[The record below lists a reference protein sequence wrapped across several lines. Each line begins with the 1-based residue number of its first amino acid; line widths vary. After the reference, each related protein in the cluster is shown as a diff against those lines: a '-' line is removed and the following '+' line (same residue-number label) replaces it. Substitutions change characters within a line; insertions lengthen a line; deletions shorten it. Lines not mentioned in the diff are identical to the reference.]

1 MQSLSFSVQIFMQSS
16 LMDPEVYLIFRQF
29 IYNRRN
35 VVTDINTFISE
46 NTLNRAFT
54 IDDYYYYLATYLF
67 FQSAFLIAFVL
78 WRFYRVVSQLLK
90 FISPKIQF
98 IRP

>member
-1 MQSLSFSVQIFMQSS
+1 MESY

-29 IYNRRN
+29 IYNRRT

-54 IDDYYYYLATYLF
+54 FDDYSYYLATLAF
-67 FQSAFLIAFVL
+67 FQCAFLISFAFWQL
-78 WRFYRVVSQLLK
+78 YRVVCQIVK
-90 FISPKIQF
+90 FISPKIQ
-98 IRP
+98 IISESS